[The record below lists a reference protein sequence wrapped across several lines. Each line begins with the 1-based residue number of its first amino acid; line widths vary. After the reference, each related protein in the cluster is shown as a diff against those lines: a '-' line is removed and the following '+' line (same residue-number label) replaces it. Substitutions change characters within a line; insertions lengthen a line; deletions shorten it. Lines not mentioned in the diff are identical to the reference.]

1 MLAERHIIERNDYA
15 SSDRGTPLDI
25 VEQVKAERGFIDL
38 DDPEQKRKYTSSGAI
53 PFNPKME
60 GDRKAGA
67 KKAKI
72 EHQQA
77 LKNLKSGKA
86 RHRITD
92 ESAPSRPSKPA
103 PKKKKRY
110 AVSPEKKAQ
119 YAEAQRAKR
128 KAASEKRK
136 AEKLAKKQAEAAN
149 KPPSRSA
156 LSDARKADI
165 LSALKIHGRVMVTDQ
180 SSGNKPIDY
189 QKQLISVKALRKT
202 EGLDIVRVKR
212 LKTGLSYYMIG
223 DFIESDMPKIT
234 GRLDR
239 PDRHILET
247 ALASGKLVELDKMQT
262 TARQAIGVMRQFALK
277 KGVDVYAVFSGSC
290 VAGWIVLAAGEAGA
304 AYNAWRK
311 RICDLADAMD
321 GLEHLK
327 KQQRLPENRL
337 PVDVP
342 DVILDAVDREYRRV
356 NGQ

>member
-1 MLAERHIIERNDYA
+1 MLAEQYFPELSRYPKTGGVSEDAIQAFKHQKGY
-15 SSDRGTPLDI
+15 
-25 VEQVKAERGFIDL
+25 IDL
-38 DDPEQKRKYTSSGAI
+38 DDPEQKRKYVSRDKAT
-53 PFNPKME
+53 FNNVLDDE
-60 GDRKAGA
+60 RKAGA
-67 KKAKI
+67 KQAKI

-77 LKNLKSGKA
+77 LQNLKSGKA
-86 RHRITD
+86 QHRITD
-92 ESAPSRPSKPA
+92 ESAPNPPSKPA

-110 AVSPEKKAQ
+110 TVSPEKKAQ
-119 YAEAQRAKR
+119 YAEAQRVKR
-128 KAASEKRK
+128 KTASEKRK

-149 KPPSRSA
+149 KPPSRSE

-180 SSGNKPIDY
+180 SSGNKPLDY
-189 QKQLISVKALRKT
+189 QKQLISVKALRKS

-247 ALASGKLVELDKMQT
+247 ALASGKLVKLDKMQT

-277 KGVDVYAVFSGSC
+277 KGVDVYAVFSGSS